1 MSTETTETGQD
12 VFDDSGAGEAG
23 AADQGQAG
31 SSQDTQT
38 GGEGDDSAAGGQQT
52 DKTGDK
58 GSATPAEDQDDPET
72 VTDEKGQKF
81 IPEHRFKAALK
92 SATERAEKA
101 EAEAAKLNQ
110 PAPIEI
116 PDKETDPEGHAQHI
130 RMEASVS
137 VMREMRSDY
146 QEVINHYATLA
157 KDNPLLDQAVA
168 ADPLPAKL
176 AYDIAKRDLEIKK
189 VDEVL
194 KSGEWDKFQE
204 WKKTA
209 GDPNKQSS
217 EQQTKQTK
225 TVANGL
231 GAVPNLNRSTN
242 ASPNRNVRTRSNS
255 SDADDDLFKG
265 AL

>member
-1 MSTETTETGQD
+1 MSNDATETGQD
-12 VFDDSGAGEAG
+12 VFDDSGAGAAS
-23 AADQGQAG
+23 AADPTTGGQ
-31 SSQDTQT
+31 SQDTAE
-38 GGEGDDSAAGGQQT
+38 GGLDNDSVDGGQQA

-58 GSATPAEDQDDPET
+58 DSGTPPEDQDDLEA
-72 VTDEKGQKF
+72 VTDDKGQKF

-101 EAEAAKLNQ
+101 EAEAAKLNA
-110 PAPIEI
+110 PPPIEV
-116 PDKETDPEGHAQHI
+116 PDKVADPEGHAQHI

-157 KDNPLLDQAVA
+157 KDNPLLDQAVT

-194 KSGEWDKFQE
+194 KSGDWDKFQA
-204 WKKTA
+204 WKAEQAKNPT
-209 GDPNKQSS
+209 DPK
-217 EQQTKQTK
+217 TKQPD
-225 TVANGL
+225 AAAARL

-242 ASPNRNVRTRSNS
+242 ASPNRNVRQNSNG
-255 SDADDDLFKG
+255 DNDDDLFKG